1 LSHQG
6 VRVVV
11 VRWME
16 LSLKAGRILGK
27 PGETMPRSKAFAG
40 LFALEAQLKPEI
52 PANGATDDG
61 ARESMA
67 IVQ

>member
-1 LSHQG
+1 
-6 VRVVV
+6 
-11 VRWME
+11 VRWTK

-27 PGETMPRSKAFAG
+27 LGETMPRSKAFAE
-40 LFALEAQLKPEI
+40 LVAVEVQLKPEI

>member
-1 LSHQG
+1 
-6 VRVVV
+6 
-11 VRWME
+11 ME

-27 PGETMPRSKAFAG
+27 PGETMPRSKAFAE